1 MTTIAAAI
9 KKWEEAEEGRVAAEA
24 VRVDL
29 YCQTPPIAKMDGTLN
44 SLVECERLAL
54 STNCIDR
61 IIALGGMAK
70 LKILSLGRNNLKKID
85 NLESNA
91 GTLEELWVSYNH
103 ISSLDGIGGLS
114 NLTTLYLGNN
124 QIKHWDELEKLKPLT
139 NLRDILLIGNPIY
152 ADMPSIEM
160 ARVEILK
167 YLPDLTKIDGDM
179 VKPGERELAA
189 NPDAAAD

>member
-9 KKWEEAEEGRVAAEA
+9 KKWEEAEEGRVSAEA
-24 VRVDL
+24 ERVDL

-54 STNCIDR
+54 STNSIDR
-61 IIALGGMAK
+61 IVSLGGMTK
-70 LKILSLGRNNLKKID
+70 LKILSLGRNNLKRIE
-85 NLESNA
+85 NLEANA
-91 GTLEELWVSYNH
+91 GTLEELWLSYNH
-103 ISSLDGIGGLS
+103 IASLDGVAGLS

-124 QIKHWDELEKLKPLT
+124 QIKHWAELEKLKPLT
-139 NLRDILLIGNPIY
+139 NLKDILLIGNPIY
-152 ADMPSIEM
+152 AEMSSIEM
-160 ARVEILK
+160 ARVEVLK

-189 NPDAAAD
+189 GGGEEA